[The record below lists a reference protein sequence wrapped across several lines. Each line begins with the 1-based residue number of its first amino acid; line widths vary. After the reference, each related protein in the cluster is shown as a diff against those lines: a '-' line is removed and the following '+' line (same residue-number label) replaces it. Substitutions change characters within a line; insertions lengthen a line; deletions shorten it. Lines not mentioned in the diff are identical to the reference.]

1 MDPATIG
8 AIAAVGGAAIDF
20 FSGDRAARKARKHT
34 KKVATDEAY
43 GSVMGRVEAAKAAGL
58 HPSVALGTPTSSG
71 ANVGGGM
78 TDFSSLAQ
86 NVANSYTQQRQWRAE
101 QDMAR
106 AQQQDSRNAAQR
118 AEARENA
125 RTNAELSHVQAQNDW
140 ISEQIR
146 SSREESIRR
155 NFQATKGVP
164 IPVTAKASSSAAMPR
179 QWIKVVDRFGK
190 VIEIPNPDLYDLET
204 GAILGAGTLG
214 YPEVRES
221 STSGFINTVKQKYQQ
236 FRQQRREL
244 DARNPRLNP
253 YGLPTPIGD

>member
-1 MDPATIG
+1 MDPATI
-8 AIAAVGGAAIDF
+8 AAVASIGGAAIDF
-20 FSGDRAARKARKHT
+20 FSGERSARKARKHT

-58 HPSVALGTPTSSG
+58 HPLAALGVPSSSG
-71 ANVGGGM
+71 ANVGAGM
-78 TDFSSLAQ
+78 TDFSSVAQ
-86 NVANSYTQQRQWRAE
+86 NVTNNYTQQRQWRAE
-101 QDMAR
+101 QEMAR
-106 AQQQDSRNAAQR
+106 AQITDSRNAAQR

-140 ISEQIR
+140 IQEQIR
-146 SSREESIRR
+146 ASREESLRR
-155 NFQATKGVP
+155 NLQATKGVP
-164 IPVTAKASSSAAMPR
+164 IPATAKAASAAMPH

-221 STSGFINTVKQKYQQ
+221 STSGFINTVKDKYQR